1 MQRNRTTGRRWTGAV
16 VAATGLVAL
25 VLGPGQASAAPST
38 ADEAARLV
46 QEAGQQLTAL
56 DEQVHQAELT
66 VAAQQQAAAEADLAA
81 DAAEATLARYEPAIR
96 AIAQSGYTG
105 TTRSR
110 VAAFLGSE
118 SADDLVAQ
126 MTMLDLLADHT
137 DGVLTEVAAAQA
149 RADQARAV
157 AAAAAAEASAALGT
171 LQEQQAQVQA
181 QVDAYEADFTRLTAA
196 EQSRVT
202 AALAGPVLS
211 APSAATAAAGAP
223 GPAAATAVQ
232 TALAQLGDPYVWGS
246 SGPDG
251 FDCSGL
257 TQYAY
262 AAAGISL
269 PHSSRAQSG
278 MGTPVSR
285 AELLPGDIVY
295 FYSPVSH
302 VGIYIG
308 DGKMV
313 HARTFG
319 QPVAVTS
326 VDQAGYRGAVRVA

>member
-25 VLGPGQASAAPST
+25 VLAPGSASAAPST
-38 ADEAARLV
+38 ADEAAQLV
-46 QEAGQQLTAL
+46 EEAGRQLTAV

-66 VAAQQQAAAEADLAA
+66 VAAQQQAAAEADRAA
-81 DAAEATLARYEPAIR
+81 AVAEATLQQYEPAIR

-105 TTRSR
+105 NTQSR
-110 VAAFLGSE
+110 VAAFLGSH

-126 MTMLDLLADHT
+126 MTMLDLIADHT
-137 DGVLTEVAAAQA
+137 DGVLTEVAVAQAAAEQA
-149 RADQARAV
+149 RATAD
-157 AAAAAAEASAALGT
+157 AAAAEAAAALAT

-181 QVDAYEADFTRLTAA
+181 QVDAYEADFARLSAA
-196 EQSRVT
+196 EQAEVT
-202 AALAGPVLS
+202 AALAGPVLD
-211 APSAATAAAGAP
+211 APSAATAAAAAP

-232 TALAQLGDPYVWGS
+232 TALGQIGDPYVWGA

-269 PHSSRAQSG
+269 PHSSKAQST

-285 AELLPGDIVY
+285 SELLPGDIVY